1 MSKDNL
7 PKAQSGKV
15 VTGSPGQLSSPNPLI
30 DEQFMQDRYGG
41 YKSPAVDGSPLPS
54 VAYTN
59 PYNTGTDDSKNSS
72 ALANLLKFANT
83 ERDPGK
89 GGKLRTLDEYAG
101 NEKGRYDFF
110 MPGDFDNE
118 DAVAQNQSFGSK
130 MVNGVGKGLLLTG
143 TTFLQSTVGLVNGAA
158 KAIADGKF
166 SSFYDNE
173 FNRALD
179 EINKKAEDALP
190 NYYTAAERDAS
201 WYSPKYWATGNFM
214 WDGVVKNLGFAAG
227 AALSGGAYTKALSS
241 LPYASR
247 LFSVGKSA
255 ETLAATEAA
264 LAGASKVTD
273 TYGKILNL
281 SNKFASSYSY
291 LNKGG
296 RVVVAGLATTGEAG
310 IEALHSSNE
319 FRKELI
325 DAHVAEFGIEPT
337 GLALKEM
344 DDATEGSGNA
354 TFFANMGLLTAT
366 NYIQFPKILGS
377 TYSGEKSIVTGL
389 VREIDDIVLE
399 GGKYALPKAKYPFLS
414 KLNKIRPYTFSTS
427 EAFEEVSQYTATVAT
442 QDYYKKA
449 LNGEATS
456 WMNSIGV
463 GITEGA
469 FSDEGAKNA
478 LIGGISG
485 TLMLSKGRYQKNKAR
500 EMSTAA
506 ALKEFNNV
514 KLSDFTKETIDAVNR
529 GTVIQK
535 EREQEIKD
543 GNIIGSKNLEADY
556 IINYLTPR
564 IKYGRY
570 DLIKSDINEYKNLA
584 STEEGFAQLQS
595 EGKALESDT
604 REAYVERLNRFEQTA
619 EDVKSLYQSLNLRYG
634 SEIKKDKDGNPIVE
648 DGKKFLK
655 YGPDV
660 MNQMIYAA
668 SKVSDLDK
676 RIVDLMAPLT
686 AAGINTSEVLNQLA
700 QGDTA
705 AFNEAVNNISQMDIL
720 DENKETFGKALD
732 DIAEL
737 SLSRQSFLK
746 AYQDIKDNPDKFIL
760 YRPEDAT
767 NASGP
772 VETVSVKTKQGQR
785 DIELNTEYFAGKG
798 VDYNKDSI
806 NSPVPISRFSIL
818 GVDKDGKLKIKN
830 LDTGKESEISTEEF
844 ANLKVG
850 KVSILQADSKANYFY
865 EHRNELFEYNFG
877 KPLGGIRKG
886 RLEYQDGNLYFV
898 YLTPKGKVTK
908 KEVNI
913 SHFVAQKGFDR
924 PRIKP
929 IGGIENQGQKT
940 AEELFLSPK
949 EIARQK
955 LTLKKNREARL
966 EALSQLGEEAKEN
979 LDEAN
984 DTISKSKE
992 KLAKVR
998 EDLSNIQKMK
1008 ETGDKIK
1015 LNFSKATKSFTKAIN
1030 NLTSM
1035 QAELTEMINNAELE
1049 KEELEFNIS
1058 YFQDFAN
1065 EIDDLPENSGE
1076 FLKELKDQVALLV
1089 DNSRNLNNAIKAAKK
1104 LSRSADKTVKS
1115 AVKLLRSAIKSTYI
1129 VDQDYSQYLDELLD
1143 EAATGENIETVWPLL
1158 KQELANFTLTNDL
1171 AKDTNINENGLLEA
1185 TKNLRQL
1192 QSDLT
1197 DLEAELNVRN
1207 IIVNRFQSIIDD
1219 YNAQK
1224 AQEVAQQENLN
1235 KIMST
1240 ADKGIPTYSTDDVY
1254 EPQPKKMVNVL
1265 PRTTL
1270 GIDSDSDYFKGEEIK
1285 EHQVRANQ
1293 FGLDLESFNNR
1304 DKIRGVYVTSK
1315 TQNQLLPGII
1325 DMIVKDWMVRK
1336 NILDDDQ
1343 SIIDQFKDSIIVMVM
1358 VDETGLP
1365 VGVDG
1370 KPIPEGAS
1378 LLENAIFQ
1386 SIAGEGFSN
1395 GTMFRDGTPQETK
1408 DFINAEYK
1416 KFRDGI
1422 LAQET
1427 LGVPVNVS
1435 ASFGIPQFELD
1446 SKGNK
1451 IYTTTT
1457 SVKDAGL
1464 ITDSDLESSLLL
1476 DVPTTN
1482 KTNSKGTTQY
1492 TSALGS
1498 VFLELKNGL
1507 VRLKNRKHTAKDA
1520 SAIYDSILQLSKN
1533 LLSAEGINST
1543 SSSRILDFLRGVTY
1557 WGIPAN
1563 EAGNNSVFFE
1573 KNKDGKLMLR
1583 LSNNGVTFI
1592 FTPSALERNKDQIVK
1607 TLEDM
1612 FNNVN
1617 RSKTQDINQKF
1628 EQIISVSPEGDIE
1641 SVVWPNYQSYLLS
1654 SKGRRDFE
1662 LPLHTLMK
1670 PKVEGESNRKGVYF
1684 INNDTADNFEIPEPS
1699 SQATNIP
1706 IRNSETYVIDGNTVN
1721 TYTSPSTGK
1730 KILFKIKL
1738 VDDSIVKNGIEILPG
1753 GNLSEFRAKN
1763 ITDDQLKAVIIDSIK
1778 PGMIKKTAQEAYKK
1792 QVDPVTPAPAQQTS
1806 EVSLN
1811 KQSSLNTIVS
1821 SWLQTEEGS
1830 LDNQTAEESAS
1841 KFALIYNRKN
1851 PVTGEDNRSV
1861 AEIIEG
1867 NKSLTPGQRKDNA
1880 GQVGTDLFNTI
1891 AQGLSVRETILNEIE
1906 NQTLSLKPAKPTSEL
1921 DSLNDLINKR
1931 IADVNSV
1938 ELGGLIKEKMKVNLD
1953 RFDSS
1958 DVQDLLLKGLSKK
1971 EIEEILIK
1979 KCKD

>member
-41 YKSPAVDGSPLPS
+41 YRSPAVDGSPLPS
-54 VAYTN
+54 IAYTN

-143 TTFLQSTVGLVNGAA
+143 TTFLQSTVGLVNGTA

-255 ETLAATEAA
+255 ETLAATETA

-281 SNKFASSYSY
+281 SNKFASNYSY

-337 GLALKEM
+337 GLALKEIN
-344 DDATEGSGNA
+344 DATEGSGNA

-634 SEIKKDKDGNPIVE
+634 SEIKKDKDGNPIIE

-700 QGDTA
+700 QGDPA

-720 DENKETFGKALD
+720 NEDKETFGKALD

-1197 DLEAELNVRN
+1197 DLEAELNARN

-1315 TQNQLLPGII
+1315 TQNQLLPGVTEK
-1325 DMIVKDWMVRK
+1325 M
-1336 NILDDDQ
+1336 LDNDQ

-1386 SIAGEGFSN
+1386 SIAEEGFSN

-1533 LLSAEGINST
+1533 LLTAEGINST

-1573 KNKDGKLMLR
+1573 KSKDGKLMLR
-1583 LSNNGVTFI
+1583 LPNNGVTFM

-1607 TLEDM
+1607 TLEGM

-1662 LPLHTLMK
+1662 LPLYTLMK

-1706 IRNSETYVIDGNTVN
+1706 IRRSETYVIDGNTVN
-1721 TYTSPSTGK
+1721 TYTSPNTGK

-1792 QVDPVTPAPAQQTS
+1792 QVDPVTPAPTQQTS
-1806 EVSLN
+1806 EVKTIKRNLVDIETPITEFEPAVQELFNSTNPTVELYENIVANYEYDLEAELSPSLRKSIEAMLRDVKKSFTISQPTQQTSEVEIQD
-1811 KQSSLNTIVS
+1811 KQS
-1821 SWLQTEEGS
+1821 
-1830 LDNQTAEESAS
+1830 
-1841 KFALIYNRKN
+1841 
-1851 PVTGEDNRSV
+1851 
-1861 AEIIEG
+1861 
-1867 NKSLTPGQRKDNA
+1867 
-1880 GQVGTDLFNTI
+1880 
-1891 AQGLSVRETILNEIE
+1891 
-1906 NQTLSLKPAKPTSEL
+1906 SLKPAKPTSEL

-1931 IADVNSV
+1931 ISDVNSV
-1938 ELGGLIKEKMKVNLD
+1938 ELGGLIKEKMNVNLD

>member
-41 YKSPAVDGSPLPS
+41 YRSPAVDGSPLPS
-54 VAYTN
+54 IAYTN

-255 ETLAATEAA
+255 ETLAATETA

-281 SNKFASSYSY
+281 SNKFASNYSY

-337 GLALKEM
+337 GLALKEIN
-344 DDATEGSGNA
+344 DATEGSGNA

-634 SEIKKDKDGNPIVE
+634 SEIKKDKDGNPIIE

-700 QGDTA
+700 QGDPA

-720 DENKETFGKALD
+720 NEDKETFGKALD

-1197 DLEAELNVRN
+1197 DLEAELNARN

-1315 TQNQLLPGII
+1315 TQNQLLPGVTEK
-1325 DMIVKDWMVRK
+1325 M
-1336 NILDDDQ
+1336 LDNDQ

-1386 SIAGEGFSN
+1386 SIAEEGFSN

-1533 LLSAEGINST
+1533 LLTAEGINST

-1573 KNKDGKLMLR
+1573 KSKDGKLMLR
-1583 LSNNGVTFI
+1583 LSNNGVTFM

-1607 TLEDM
+1607 TLEGM

-1662 LPLHTLMK
+1662 LPLYTLMK

-1706 IRNSETYVIDGNTVN
+1706 IRRSETYVIDGNTVN
-1721 TYTSPSTGK
+1721 TYTSPNTGK

-1792 QVDPVTPAPAQQTS
+1792 QVDPVTPAPTQQTS
-1806 EVSLN
+1806 EVKTIKRNLVDIETPITEFEPAVQELFNSTNPTVELYENIVANYEYDLEAELSPSLRKSIEAMLRDVKKSFTISQPTQQTSEVEIQD
-1811 KQSSLNTIVS
+1811 KQS
-1821 SWLQTEEGS
+1821 
-1830 LDNQTAEESAS
+1830 
-1841 KFALIYNRKN
+1841 
-1851 PVTGEDNRSV
+1851 
-1861 AEIIEG
+1861 
-1867 NKSLTPGQRKDNA
+1867 
-1880 GQVGTDLFNTI
+1880 
-1891 AQGLSVRETILNEIE
+1891 
-1906 NQTLSLKPAKPTSEL
+1906 SLKPAKPTSEL

-1931 IADVNSV
+1931 ISDVNSV
-1938 ELGGLIKEKMKVNLD
+1938 ELGGLIKEKMNVNLD

>member
-41 YKSPAVDGSPLPS
+41 YRSPAVDGSPLPS
-54 VAYTN
+54 IAYTN

-143 TTFLQSTVGLVNGAA
+143 TTFLQSTVGLVNGTA

-255 ETLAATEAA
+255 ETLAATETA

-281 SNKFASSYSY
+281 SNKFASNYSY

-337 GLALKEM
+337 GLALKEIN
-344 DDATEGSGNA
+344 DATEGSGNA

-634 SEIKKDKDGNPIVE
+634 SEIKKDKDGNPIIE

-700 QGDTA
+700 QGDPA

-720 DENKETFGKALD
+720 NEDKETFGKALD

-1197 DLEAELNVRN
+1197 DLEAELNARN

-1315 TQNQLLPGII
+1315 TQNQLLPGVTEK
-1325 DMIVKDWMVRK
+1325 M
-1336 NILDDDQ
+1336 LDNDQ

-1386 SIAGEGFSN
+1386 SIAEEGFSN

-1533 LLSAEGINST
+1533 LLTAEGINST

-1573 KNKDGKLMLR
+1573 KSKDGKLMLR
-1583 LSNNGVTFI
+1583 LSNNGVTFM

-1607 TLEDM
+1607 TLEGM

-1662 LPLHTLMK
+1662 LPLYTLMK

-1706 IRNSETYVIDGNTVN
+1706 IRRSETYVIDGNTVN
-1721 TYTSPSTGK
+1721 TYTSPNTGK

-1792 QVDPVTPAPAQQTS
+1792 QVDPVTPAPTQQTS
-1806 EVSLN
+1806 EVKTIKRNLVDIETPITEFEPAVQELFNSTNPTVELYENIVANYEYDLEAELSPSLRKSIEAMLRDVKKSFTISQPTQQTSEVEIQD
-1811 KQSSLNTIVS
+1811 KQS
-1821 SWLQTEEGS
+1821 
-1830 LDNQTAEESAS
+1830 
-1841 KFALIYNRKN
+1841 
-1851 PVTGEDNRSV
+1851 
-1861 AEIIEG
+1861 
-1867 NKSLTPGQRKDNA
+1867 
-1880 GQVGTDLFNTI
+1880 
-1891 AQGLSVRETILNEIE
+1891 
-1906 NQTLSLKPAKPTSEL
+1906 SLKPAKPTSEL

-1931 IADVNSV
+1931 ISDVNSV
-1938 ELGGLIKEKMKVNLD
+1938 ELGGLIKEKMNVNLD

>member
-255 ETLAATEAA
+255 ETLAATETA

-281 SNKFASSYSY
+281 SNKFASNYSY

-337 GLALKEM
+337 GLALKEI

-634 SEIKKDKDGNPIVE
+634 SEIKKDKDGNPIIE

-700 QGDTA
+700 QGDPA

-720 DENKETFGKALD
+720 NEDKETFGKALD

-798 VDYNKDSI
+798 ADYSKQPL
-806 NSPVPISRFSIL
+806 NSTVPISRFSIL

-844 ANLKVG
+844 QNLNVG
-850 KVSILQADSKANYFY
+850 KVSTLQANRTANYY
-865 EHRNELFEYNFG
+865 YNNRNEIFKYNFG
-877 KPLGGIRKG
+877 KPFGGERSG
-886 RLEYQDGNLYFV
+886 RLEYQNDKLYFV
-898 YLTPKGKVTK
+898 YLTPKGKVAK
-908 KEVNI
+908 KELNRT
-913 SHFVAQKGFDR
+913 HFVAQKDFNQA
-924 PRIKP
+924 RIVKV
-929 IGGIENQGQKT
+929 GSVENENQKS
-940 AEELFLSPK
+940 AKELFLSTEELAK
-949 EIARQK
+949 EK

-966 EALSQLGEEAKEN
+966 ETLAQLGEESKEN

-1049 KEELEFNIS
+1049 KDELEFNIS

-1104 LSRSADKTVKS
+1104 LSSSADKTVKS

-1315 TQNQLLPGII
+1315 TQNQLLPGVTEK
-1325 DMIVKDWMVRK
+1325 M
-1336 NILDDDQ
+1336 LDNDQ
-1343 SIIDQFKDSIIVMVM
+1343 SLIDQFKDSIIVMVM

-1386 SIAGEGFSN
+1386 SIAEEGFSN

-1476 DVPTTN
+1476 DVPTT

-1533 LLSAEGINST
+1533 LLTAEGINST

-1583 LSNNGVTFI
+1583 LSNNGVTFM

-1654 SKGRRDFE
+1654 GKGRRDFE

-1706 IRNSETYVIDGNTVN
+1706 IRGSETYVIDGNTVN

-1806 EVSLN
+1806 EV
-1811 KQSSLNTIVS
+1811 KPVS
-1821 SWLQTEEGS
+1821 E
-1830 LDNQTAEESAS
+1830 
-1841 KFALIYNRKN
+1841 
-1851 PVTGEDNRSV
+1851 
-1861 AEIIEG
+1861 
-1867 NKSLTPGQRKDNA
+1867 
-1880 GQVGTDLFNTI
+1880 
-1891 AQGLSVRETILNEIE
+1891 
-1906 NQTLSLKPAKPTSEL
+1906 PTSEL

-1931 IADVNSV
+1931 ISDVNSV
-1938 ELGGLIKEKMKVNLD
+1938 EFGGLIKEKMNVNLD

>member
-41 YKSPAVDGSPLPS
+41 YRSPAVDGSPLPS

-143 TTFLQSTVGLVNGAA
+143 TTFLQSTVGLVNGTA

-255 ETLAATEAA
+255 ETLAATETA

-281 SNKFASSYSY
+281 SNKFASNYSY

-337 GLALKEM
+337 GLALKEIN
-344 DDATEGSGNA
+344 DATEGSGNA

-634 SEIKKDKDGNPIVE
+634 SEIKKDKDGNPIIE

-700 QGDTA
+700 QGDPA

-720 DENKETFGKALD
+720 NEDKETFGKALD

-1197 DLEAELNVRN
+1197 DLEAELNARN

-1315 TQNQLLPGII
+1315 TQNQLLPGVTEK
-1325 DMIVKDWMVRK
+1325 M
-1336 NILDDDQ
+1336 LDNDQ

-1386 SIAGEGFSN
+1386 SIAEEGFSN

-1533 LLSAEGINST
+1533 LLTAEGINST

-1573 KNKDGKLMLR
+1573 KSKDGKLMLR
-1583 LSNNGVTFI
+1583 LSNNGVTFM

-1607 TLEDM
+1607 TLEGM

-1662 LPLHTLMK
+1662 LPLYTLMK

-1706 IRNSETYVIDGNTVN
+1706 IRRSETYVIDGNTVN
-1721 TYTSPSTGK
+1721 TYTSPNTGK

-1792 QVDPVTPAPAQQTS
+1792 QVDPVTPAPTQQTS
-1806 EVSLN
+1806 EVKTIKRNLVDIETPITEFEPAVQELFNSTNPTVELYENIVANYEYDLEAELSPSLRKSIEAMLRDVKKSFTISQPTQQTSEVEIQD
-1811 KQSSLNTIVS
+1811 KQS
-1821 SWLQTEEGS
+1821 
-1830 LDNQTAEESAS
+1830 
-1841 KFALIYNRKN
+1841 
-1851 PVTGEDNRSV
+1851 
-1861 AEIIEG
+1861 
-1867 NKSLTPGQRKDNA
+1867 
-1880 GQVGTDLFNTI
+1880 
-1891 AQGLSVRETILNEIE
+1891 
-1906 NQTLSLKPAKPTSEL
+1906 SLKPAKPTSEL

-1931 IADVNSV
+1931 ISDVNSV
-1938 ELGGLIKEKMKVNLD
+1938 ELGGLIKEKMNVNLD

>member
-255 ETLAATEAA
+255 ETLAATETA

-281 SNKFASSYSY
+281 SNKFASNYSY

-337 GLALKEM
+337 GLALKEI

-634 SEIKKDKDGNPIVE
+634 SEIKKDKDGNPIIE

-700 QGDTA
+700 QGDPA

-720 DENKETFGKALD
+720 NEDKETFGKALD

-798 VDYNKDSI
+798 ADYSKQPL
-806 NSPVPISRFSIL
+806 NSTVPISRFSIL

-844 ANLKVG
+844 QNLNVG
-850 KVSILQADSKANYFY
+850 KVSTLQANRTANYY
-865 EHRNELFEYNFG
+865 YNNRNEIFKYNFG
-877 KPLGGIRKG
+877 KPFGGERSG
-886 RLEYQDGNLYFV
+886 RLEYQNDKLYFV
-898 YLTPKGKVTK
+898 YLTPKGKVAK
-908 KEVNI
+908 KELNRT
-913 SHFVAQKGFDR
+913 HFVAQKDFNQA
-924 PRIKP
+924 RIVKV
-929 IGGIENQGQKT
+929 GSVENENQKS
-940 AEELFLSPK
+940 AKELFLSTEELAK
-949 EIARQK
+949 EK

-966 EALSQLGEEAKEN
+966 ETLAQLGEESKEN

-1049 KEELEFNIS
+1049 KDELEFNIS

-1104 LSRSADKTVKS
+1104 LSSSADKTVKS

-1315 TQNQLLPGII
+1315 TQNQLLPGVTEK
-1325 DMIVKDWMVRK
+1325 M
-1336 NILDDDQ
+1336 LDNDQ
-1343 SIIDQFKDSIIVMVM
+1343 SLIDQFKDSIIVMVM

-1386 SIAGEGFSN
+1386 SIAEEGFSN

-1533 LLSAEGINST
+1533 LLTAEGINST

-1583 LSNNGVTFI
+1583 LSNNGVTFM

-1654 SKGRRDFE
+1654 GKGRRDFE

-1706 IRNSETYVIDGNTVN
+1706 IRGSETYVIDGNTVN

-1806 EVSLN
+1806 EV
-1811 KQSSLNTIVS
+1811 KPVS
-1821 SWLQTEEGS
+1821 E
-1830 LDNQTAEESAS
+1830 
-1841 KFALIYNRKN
+1841 
-1851 PVTGEDNRSV
+1851 
-1861 AEIIEG
+1861 
-1867 NKSLTPGQRKDNA
+1867 
-1880 GQVGTDLFNTI
+1880 
-1891 AQGLSVRETILNEIE
+1891 
-1906 NQTLSLKPAKPTSEL
+1906 PTSEL

-1931 IADVNSV
+1931 ISDVNSV
-1938 ELGGLIKEKMKVNLD
+1938 ELGGIIKEKMNVNLD

>member
-634 SEIKKDKDGNPIVE
+634 SEIKKDKDGNPIVK

-700 QGDTA
+700 QGDPA